1 MNSKDLN
8 SIWDNDRSFKFT
20 VLLDSPEFYGKLVDA
35 RVIRPE
41 VKKCLDNMDPG
52 VDHELRKKFLLMHMY
67 DSIRDD
73 DDKTNEVCSIL
84 NDFHNVCLGDKHIY
98 KLLEGLVPVAPYWR
112 NLGRALG
119 LEPYELDHIALNS
132 KNMETKDDLEKVLCC
147 AVSKGIL
154 TVNKLVTALRSQIM
168 NQGSLAIKLSEYYGL
183 GKRALGDGSEVSPS
197 KKQKVSHRNQVK
209 IVASS
214 KGSINVEEGRALLLF
229 VEASYEGEDEIT
241 YQWSCSDKNL
251 GDKSDDYIGVTKPIL
266 CIKRASISMDGYTYK
281 CSLHKGDLM
290 NKIASTSE
298 TKVSIPCILDEYRTR
313 IENIYNYRSAEDD
326 WPTPNSKEPFFNLA
340 IIKSQKIKVNKH
352 IYARETIW
360 GDMDDVLKDKDIKYN
375 EVFHRLESSS
385 RVLIEGR
392 PGCGKTTLVDKICKD
407 WARGEIKL
415 GSKLVLKISLRTL
428 LSPVTDT
435 LELEDLFCFDDF
447 SKEDQKKLIE
457 FVRAKSGEGLCFIF
471 DGLDEVSLYENSK
484 KFSIVFKIFKKS
496 CLPLSVVILASRP
509 SATVKLRR
517 YASKHVEVI
526 GFFRKEVI
534 NYIDNYNF
542 SDATKARGLKQ
553 YLNLHPNVLHMC
565 YLPIHT
571 AIVSY
576 LYDMLDDFKSIT
588 TEAEIYEHFTDQY
601 VERNQHRLTKVNE
614 GEMAPATVNKY
625 LHAIYKMAFDASLA
639 GTAVTLDQP
648 VLHEEK
654 DCSLGLVVEDKA
666 LSLVRWKRCHTFLHF
681 TFQEYFSACHFSELS
696 REHQLQIVKDYG
708 SKIHLHQMW
717 KFYFGMKETFPAVEQ
732 AILTDNST
740 DTLFL
745 VHCLYETKSK
755 AADWTKLNV
764 ENSTLSFKEKHIN
777 PRDFAGIAFVLSSYP
792 YFKTLSFNSCTIS
805 REGVKAFFNEI
816 GEFFQLSLHEIQFL
830 NHKCHGEDDQLQ
842 GIRLFIESLP
852 SLKHLDM
859 TGANLRQKHTKIVFK
874 NLVHNLEVIKLSSL
888 SKENADILLPSLH
901 NWKSFCAFELNEV
914 PGKYAIEKFRT
925 KLHLIA
931 GSLIDT
937 KKRSLHLEKC
947 NLKENHLKDIFKAL
961 HGNKKW
967 KQCSSLNVAYSDI
980 GREGVECISASILEC
995 SEVLKELYL
1004 HHNRIKGIQI
1014 KPLAN
1019 QLQKCVLLSVLDLSF
1034 NPLEY
1039 EGATALSSGLKV
1051 SKHLKVLKLSHCCLG
1066 TEGIDAVSKALKGL
1080 ASLCCLHVMSN
1091 NIESSGAA
1099 QLANELSHCHKLQEL
1114 NIGKNKIGNKGMIAI
1129 IGSLF
1134 QHCSE
1139 ILKIILDNNNL
1150 ENDEAVRLFKD
1161 PENVKRITLNLKKK
1175 NIFTEQ
1181 LIQFCTSGDKL
1192 FLDRLDTSTSNDA
1205 SVGHTLAPVH
1215 SDKTSDRSL
1224 DNNVIMEENNSKGI
1238 NLEETTKVAVS
1249 VNTKKDNKDNLS
1261 SLQSL
1266 SASLS
1271 PSDISLEQHGSNQA
1285 FATLEQR
1292 VEVVEQHVEVVEQ
1305 HVVEQRVD
1313 VVEQHVEVV
1322 EQHVEVVEQHVK
1334 VGQLMSRKSIFLSV
1348 FCIVYLFFSYIG
1360 DSGFSEASSC
1370 QLSLENTN
1378 P

>member
-8 SIWDNDRSFKFT
+8 SIWDNDRSFKCT
-20 VLLDSPEFYGKLVDA
+20 ALLDSPEFYGKLVDA

-112 NLGRALG
+112 NLGMALG

-183 GKRALGDGSEVSPS
+183 GKRALGEGDGYEVSPS

-214 KGSINVEEGRALLLF
+214 KGSINVKEGRALLLF

-290 NKIASTSE
+290 NKITSTSE

-326 WPTPNSKEPFFNLA
+326 WPIPNSKEPFFNLA

-352 IYARETIW
+352 IYARETLW
-360 GDMDDVLKDKDIKYN
+360 GDMDDVLKDKDPIKYA

-407 WARGEIKL
+407 WARGEINL

-447 SKEDQKKLIE
+447 SKEDQKKLVE

-471 DGLDEVSLYENSK
+471 DGLDEVSLYGNSK
-484 KFSIVFKIFKKS
+484 KFSIVFKIFEKS

-509 SATVKLRR
+509 SATVKLKRC
-517 YASKHVEVI
+517 ALKHLKHVEVI
-526 GFFRKEVI
+526 GFFRKDVI
-534 NYIDNYNF
+534 NYIDNYKF
-542 SDATKARGLKQ
+542 SDATKARGLLQ

-571 AIVSY
+571 VIVSY

-588 TEAEIYEHFTDQY
+588 TEAEIYKHFTDQY

-614 GEMAPATVNKY
+614 GEMAPTTVNKY
-625 LHAIYKMAFDASLA
+625 LHAIYEMAFDASLA
-639 GTAVTLDQP
+639 GRAVTLDQP
-648 VLHEEK
+648 VLHEDK

-696 REHQLQIVKDYG
+696 REQQLQIVKDYG

-732 AILTDNST
+732 AIVTADST

-745 VHCLYETKSK
+745 VHCLYEKKSK
-755 AADWTKLNV
+755 AADWTKFNV
-764 ENSTLSFKEKHIN
+764 KDSTLSFKEKHIN

-792 YFKTLSFNSCTIS
+792 YFKTLSFDSCTIS

-816 GEFFQLSLHEIQFL
+816 GDSFQICLHEIQFL

-852 SLKHLDM
+852 SLKYLDM
-859 TGANLRQKHTKIVFK
+859 TGANLRQKHTKIVFE

-914 PGKYAIEKFRT
+914 PDKYAIEKFRT

-980 GREGVECISASILEC
+980 GREGVDCISASILEC

-1051 SKHLKVLKLSHCCLG
+1051 SKQLKVLKLSHCCLG
-1066 TEGIDAVSKALKGL
+1066 TTGIGAVSKVLKGL
-1080 ASLCCLHVMSN
+1080 TSLCCFHVMSN

-1114 NIGKNKIGNKGMIAI
+1114 NIGKNKISNKGMIAI

-1139 ILKIILDNNNL
+1139 ILKIILDNNNI
-1150 ENDEAVRLFKD
+1150 ENDEAIKLFKD
-1161 PENVKRITLNLKKK
+1161 PENVKRITVNLKH
-1175 NIFTEQ
+1175 NIIFIEQ

-1192 FLDRLDTSTSNDA
+1192 CLDGLDTSTSNDA
-1205 SVGHTLAPVH
+1205 SVRHTLAPVR

-1238 NLEETTKVAVS
+1238 TLEETTTVATVAV
-1249 VNTKKDNKDNLS
+1249 KQLKEDNKDNLS
-1261 SLQSL
+1261 SLQNL

-1271 PSDISLEQHGSNQA
+1271 PSNISLEQHGSNQA
-1285 FATLEQR
+1285 FATLEQ
-1292 VEVVEQHVEVVEQ
+1292 
-1305 HVVEQRVD
+1305 HVVEG
-1313 VVEQHVEVV
+1313 
-1322 EQHVEVVEQHVK
+1322 HVK
-1334 VGQLMSRKSIFLSV
+1334 VGQLKSGKSIF
-1348 FCIVYLFFSYIG
+1348 
-1360 DSGFSEASSC
+1360 
-1370 QLSLENTN
+1370 
-1378 P
+1378 